1 MRNLAMRSIVVPV
14 LLLVFLPGSHSQTDK
29 KSKANDSQPA
39 DPHDLSGVWGGQSIG
54 NMTKE
59 EPPMTPW
66 ALTKYKSAKTNWSN
80 PPVLG
85 AEDNDPILRCEP
97 AGVPRIYN
105 GFDHPMSFIQTNDKI
120 VMLYEA
126 DRVYRIV
133 YMNRKHP
140 PHPDSLWFGDSI
152 GSWDGKTLV
161 VDTTD
166 FNDRTWL
173 DRSGH
178 PHSDQLHLTERFTR
192 VDHDHLQLDITVDDP
207 IAYTKPWGGRKIFK
221 LEPANWELEEYMCD
235 PEDEQKVLKQ
245 VMVPE
250 AAPAAP
256 K

>member
-1 MRNLAMRSIVVPV
+1 MRNILMPLIVALA
-14 LLLVFLPGSHSQTDK
+14 LLVAFLPGTHAQAEK
-29 KSKANDSQPA
+29 QSKATNSKPF
-39 DPHDLSGVWGGQSIG
+39 DPHDLSGVWGGQSTD
-54 NMTKE
+54 NMTKD

-66 ALTKYKSAKTNWSN
+66 AVAKYKSAKTNWSD

-85 AEDNDPILRCEP
+85 AEDNDPILRCAP

-105 GFDHPMSFIQTNDKI
+105 GFAHPVSFIQSNEKI

-140 PHPDSLWFGDSI
+140 LHPDSLWYGDSI
-152 GSWDGKTLV
+152 GRWDGNTLV
-161 VDTTD
+161 IDTID

-178 PHSDQLHLTERFTR
+178 PHSDKLHLVERFTR
-192 VDHDHLQLDITVDDP
+192 VDHDHLQLDILVDDS
-207 IAYTKPWGGRKIFK
+207 IAYTKAWGGRKIFK
-221 LEPANWELEEYMCD
+221 LEPASWELEECMCD

-256 K
+256 Q